1 MEVGEP
7 RIVTAPESNSET
19 CTEPDFPIDPESPKD
34 GKDRV
39 VDHAPNATTHPNQKA
54 PGMQSCFKLIL
65 PPNLAPDDCA
75 IVRGCVSTAVM
86 RPVALS
92 GS

>member
-34 GKDRV
+34 GRI
-39 VDHAPNATTHPNQKA
+39 APSIMHQCDNAPESEGARNA
-54 PGMQSCFKLIL
+54 KLF
-65 PPNLAPDDCA
+65 
-75 IVRGCVSTAVM
+75 
-86 RPVALS
+86 
-92 GS
+92 